1 MEYLFI
7 PRFFITFAP
16 MKLKRV
22 FIRILKDLGCYS
34 EFIKNFNTYPRYIER
49 FNDGD
54 KSLEHFLNLS
64 YKKHLVNENKF
75 STTINDAFEWHE
87 GGQGFDYWSDKNRK
101 VEIIG
106 KALFQ
111 GLNKLSFYDKKYYLP
126 EYVNE
131 EYIEKLK
138 KIYNGEQKV

>member
-1 MEYLFI
+1 
-7 PRFFITFAP
+7 

-34 EFIKNFNTYPRYIER
+34 EFVRNFNTYPRYLKELN
-49 FNDGD
+49 NDD
-54 KSLEHFLNLS
+54 NKSLEHFLDLS
-64 YKKHLVNENKF
+64 WKHGLKSENKF
-75 STTINDAFEWHE
+75 LTTINDAFDWHK

-101 VEIIG
+101 VENIG
-106 KALFQ
+106 KALFL
-111 GLNKLSFYDKKYYLP
+111 GLNRLDYFEKANYLP
-126 EYVNE
+126 NYVNE

>member
-1 MEYLFI
+1 
-7 PRFFITFAP
+7 

-34 EFIKNFNTYPRYIER
+34 EFIKNFNTYPRYIKD

-54 KSLEHFLNLS
+54 KSLEHFLYLS
-64 YKKHLVNENKF
+64 SKQYLENENKF
-75 STTINDAFEWHE
+75 STTINDAFEWHKGE
-87 GGQGFDYWSDKNRK
+87 QGFDYWSDKNRK
-101 VEIIG
+101 VENIG
-106 KALFQ
+106 KALFL
-111 GLNKLSFYDKKYYLP
+111 GLNRLDYFEKVNYLP
-126 EYVNE
+126 KYVNE

>member
-1 MEYLFI
+1 
-7 PRFFITFAP
+7 

-34 EFIKNFNTYPRYIER
+34 QFIKNFNTYPRYIQE
-49 FNDGD
+49 FDADDD

-64 YKKHLVNENKF
+64 WKHGLKGKNKF
-75 STTINDAFEWHE
+75 AATINDAFDWHNGE
-87 GGQGFDYWSDKNRK
+87 QGFDYWSDRNRQVDK
-101 VEIIG
+101 IG
-106 KALFQ
+106 KALFI
-111 GLNKLSFYDKKYYLP
+111 GLDRLDPIEKQFYLP
-126 EYVNE
+126 DYVNE